1 MILKCVKVVAAAAF
15 ALVSLNVSGQD
26 LLARQAPI
34 DRKLKAVDSV
44 ALIRQIKA
52 EKSAYPAYSLYPNW
66 SNERVHAYGN
76 TVTIPDTFRIDMT
89 GFRMPTE
96 HTKITSK
103 FGPRRRRMHNG
114 LDIKVYIG
122 DTIRAAFSGKVRMVK
137 YERRGYGKYVVIRHE
152 NGLET
157 VYGHL
162 SKQIVD
168 ENQYVEAGEPIGL
181 GGNTGRSTGSHLH
194 FETRFLGQAIN
205 PALLFDFEKQDIVAD
220 SYLFRKGNNR
230 YQRNR
235 TNSKNVNLLASSDGT
250 IRYHKVRSGDTLSRI
265 ALVGSL
271 FERRKSFLVILV
283 LIKLHAVGIIVRP
296 RAIRQK
302 QASDNSQRPLTN
314 TAQIPIHFFP
324 QHDDV
329 SLSPLARKETA
340 W

>member
-1 MILKCVKVVAAAAF
+1 MILKCIKVVAAAAF

-52 EKSAYPAYSLYPNW
+52 EKAAYPAYTLYPNW

-89 GFRMPTE
+89 GFHMPTE

-162 SKQIVD
+162 SKQIVNED
-168 ENQYVEAGEPIGL
+168 QYVEAGEPIGL

-205 PALLFDFEKQDIVAD
+205 PALLFDFEKKDIEA
-220 SYLFRKGNNR
+220 
-230 YQRNR
+230 
-235 TNSKNVNLLASSDGT
+235 KNVSLMASSDGT

-265 ALVGSL
+265 AQKTGTSIDALCKL
-271 FERRKSFLVILV
+271 NHITRRTILRPGQV
-283 LIKLHAVGIIVRP
+283 LRC
-296 RAIRQK
+296 
-302 QASDNSQRPLTN
+302 S
-314 TAQIPIHFFP
+314 
-324 QHDDV
+324 
-329 SLSPLARKETA
+329 
-340 W
+340 